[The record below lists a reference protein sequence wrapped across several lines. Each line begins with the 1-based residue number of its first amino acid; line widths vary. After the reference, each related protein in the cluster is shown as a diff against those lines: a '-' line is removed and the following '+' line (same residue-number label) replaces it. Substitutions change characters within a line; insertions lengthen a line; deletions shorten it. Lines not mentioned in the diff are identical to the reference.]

1 MVVGLTT
8 SKRTPPTTSRMPSRP
23 LRMIATAKARSSRS
37 PLLNQFTESG
47 RGALMEMNDPIGEV
61 ASSNSSPRNAVD
73 SAWPGRGARLDESQD
88 DPARPDRGHES
99 ALPAHQI
106 FALPAA
112 GPRHLGRLPP

>member
-47 RGALMEMNDPIGEV
+47 PEV
-61 ASSNSSPRNAVD
+61 AVFVGYAAVQRRDRGVDQLCHRRIMPSSNPAPAIPVD
-73 SAWPGRGARLDESQD
+73 GAWPGPGARLDESQD
-88 DPARPDRGHES
+88 DPARPDRGYVS
-99 ALPAHQI
+99 
-106 FALPAA
+106 
-112 GPRHLGRLPP
+112 